1 MVPARSPPPRATI
14 QTIIMLK
21 SELSTRVE
29 PGIKYSRSSWRLG
42 ERRKGKFC
50 EFCWGECTP
59 RCTII
64 VIHVRDVCRLVE
76 RAARF
81 ASPARP
87 RGGARRADRARRQRG
102 RGGVMRTGSGWNES
116 GAVGRARWCG
126 GGEVDWWDRTRA
138 EYITITITIDRTR
151 AENITITI
159 TITIT
164 IDRCAVVA

>member
-1 MVPARSPPPRATI
+1 MTCESRSEDAALTPESRWNAARSSTPRSVVLVCGYVKLKAIIMVPARSPPPRATI

-50 EFCWGECTP
+50 EFCWGECT

-64 VIHVRDVCRLVE
+64 VINVRDVCRLVE

-102 RGGVMRTGSGWNES
+102 RGGRSCVP
-116 GAVGRARWCG
+116 GRAGTKAERWVEHAG
-126 GGEVDWWDRTRA
+126 
-138 EYITITITIDRTR
+138 
-151 AENITITI
+151 
-159 TITIT
+159 
-164 IDRCAVVA
+164 VVVER